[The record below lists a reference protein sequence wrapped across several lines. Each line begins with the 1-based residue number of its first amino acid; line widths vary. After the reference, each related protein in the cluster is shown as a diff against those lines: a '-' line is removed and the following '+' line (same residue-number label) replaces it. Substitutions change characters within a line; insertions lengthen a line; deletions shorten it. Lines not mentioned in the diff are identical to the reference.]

1 MENKAFSKC
10 LAVYGFQ
17 TGLENGCLQSVYS
30 KLMKV
35 IRILNSAGFEPQA
48 PN

>member
-1 MENKAFSKC
+1 MFGSIWFSDMI
-10 LAVYGFQ
+10 
-17 TGLENGCLQSVYS
+17 ENGCLQSVNS
-30 KLMKV
+30 KLLKV